1 MIPQLSKGTGRKDV
15 LLPLNEHRF
24 DSFNK
29 DPKSCTKVARIST
42 VNFGKLTGRDKAKSK
57 SRCTQ
62 DYEPMLEQTQ
72 SYVRLQSMHSV

>member
-1 MIPQLSKGTGRKDV
+1 MIPQFSKGTSRKEV

-29 DPKSCTKVARIST
+29 DPKSCTKVARIT
-42 VNFGKLTGRDKAKSK
+42 TINFGKLRGRDKSKSK

-62 DYEPMLEQTQ
+62 DYEPALEKTQ
-72 SYVRLQSMHSV
+72 SYMHFNSMQSV